1 MGALP
6 ILNDAAIRA
15 APAAVPRLTATRR
28 ALRLMWECP
37 IRVRVDVDAYWARPN
52 SGVSTDHRLP
62 DNISDGV
69 GYEYNFWLRLS
80 FY

>member
-1 MGALP
+1 
-6 ILNDAAIRA
+6 
-15 APAAVPRLTATRR
+15 
-28 ALRLMWECP
+28 MWECP

-62 DNISDGV
+62 DNISEGV